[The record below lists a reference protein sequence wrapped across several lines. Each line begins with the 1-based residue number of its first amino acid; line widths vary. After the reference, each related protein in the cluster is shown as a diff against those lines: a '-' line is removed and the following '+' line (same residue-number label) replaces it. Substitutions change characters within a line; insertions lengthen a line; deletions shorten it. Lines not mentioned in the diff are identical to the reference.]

1 MELNDGS
8 DVAVK
13 RVDARREKLRVVF
26 AEVRAIL
33 AQQNQLYD
41 QLDAIEEKI
50 LETKDLIGDCHQ
62 HYLEIEMDIEMS
74 EKSIERCVSV
84 LQTSVISNNDI
95 KNNLI
100 VNNRNDNNEVAIN
113 NNIDINNNVRFSDK
127 NPLIKKVNVFLIF
140 L

>member
-1 MELNDGS
+1 METCLSFEILGELRLNAFQKTLKKEEIAVIERSIQSVRRLIVEQKQLIMELNDGS

-41 QLDAIEEKI
+41 QLEVIEEKI
-50 LETKDLIGDCHQ
+50 LKTKDRIGDCQQ

-74 EKSIERCVSV
+74 DKSIERCVSV
-84 LQTSVISNNDI
+84 LQLS
-95 KNNLI
+95 LI
-100 VNNRNDNNEVAIN
+100 HI
-113 NNIDINNNVRFSDK
+113 
-127 NPLIKKVNVFLIF
+127 
-140 L
+140 